1 MVYEVPVS
9 KRSAKQ
15 NVFEFK
21 VGQKSYTVP
30 KFAYLSVGVLESFQ
44 EAGDEELTPFLDA
57 FGTKDTPVGKAVR
70 TLDQEQLKA
79 LILAWQSD
87 SGVTV
92 GESEAS

>member
-30 KFAYLSVGVLESFQ
+30 KFAYLSVGVLESLSA
-44 EAGDEELTPFLDA
+44 AGDDAMGPFLDA
-57 FGTKDTPVGKAVR
+57 FGTKDTPIGKAVR
-70 TLDQEQLKA
+70 SLDQEQLIG
-79 LILAWQSD
+79 LIKAWQADSD
-87 SGVTV
+87 VTV

>member
-21 VGQKSYTVP
+21 VGTKAFTVP
-30 KFAYLSVGVLESFQ
+30 KFAFLPVGVLEALSA
-44 EAGDEELTPFLDA
+44 AGDDAMGPFLDA
-57 FGTKDTPVGKAVR
+57 FGTKDTAVGKAVR
-70 TLDQEQLKA
+70 TLDQEQLIG
-79 LILAWQSD
+79 LIKAWQADSD
-87 SGVTV
+87 VSV